1 MTKKLIWVEVAEFDI
16 DWTDINAAIAVLTDI
31 KNEYANTKCYLS
43 RETRNYSDDTYVS
56 IRQER
61 LETDEEESVREYNLQ
76 KLITDISSR
85 EREEFLRLQAK
96 YGTAK

>member
-1 MTKKLIWVEVAEFDI
+1 
-16 DWTDINAAIAVLTDI
+16 
-31 KNEYANTKCYLS
+31 
-43 RETRNYSDDTYVS
+43 
-56 IRQER
+56 
-61 LETDEEESVREYNLQ
+61 VREYNLQ